1 MFFSFIKKCSLKQ
14 GFFALIAVTA
24 MALVLPITANAA
36 PKKKAKATVSCAPG
50 SVGGGTSPSATTSK
64 ARSGGIVLTRTTG
77 DTTAAT
83 VSQPESGITPADE
96 CAPPGKAVLVNGRAI
111 APPDAPPRVKRV
123 IAWANKIRTKPYIY
137 GGGHRRFFDRGYD
150 CSGAVSFGLRGGR
163 FVRSPMPS
171 TGYYR
176 WGQTGKGRWITV
188 YTHSGHAY
196 MVVAGLRFDT
206 SMTGGN
212 GPRWSE
218 TMRSSRGFTARHPAG
233 F

>member
-1 MFFSFIKKCSLKQ
+1 MFFSRHNSSKLKY
-14 GFFALIAVTA
+14 GLFALLAVA
-24 MALVLPITANAA
+24 AVALLPSTANAT
-36 PKKKAKATVSCAPG
+36 PKKRAKISCAPA
-50 SVGGGTSPSATTSK
+50 STPLGGGTTPTATSSK
-64 ARSGGIVLTRTTG
+64 VRSGGIALSTRT
-77 DTTAAT
+77 DDSTAVRAT
-83 VSQPESGITPADE
+83 SMTPADE
-96 CAPPGKAVLVNGRAI
+96 CAPPGKARLVNGRAI

-123 IAWANKIRTKPYIY
+123 IAWANKIRKKPYIY

-163 FVRSPMPS
+163 FVKSPMPS

-176 WGQTGKGRWITV
+176 WGRAGEGRWITV

-218 TMRSSRGFTARHPAG
+218 QMRSSRGFTARHPAG

>member
-1 MFFSFIKKCSLKQ
+1 MFFSFIKNCSLKQ
-14 GFFALIAVTA
+14 GLFAVIAVA
-24 MALVLPITANAA
+24 AIALVPATSANAA
-36 PKKKAKATVSCAPG
+36 PKKRATVSCAPG
-50 SVGGGTSPSATTSK
+50 STGGGTTPTATQSRT
-64 ARSGGIVLTRTTG
+64 RMGGMVLTRTAG
-77 DTTAAT
+77 GPNSAAVAT
-83 VSQPESGITPADE
+83 PESGMTPADE
-96 CAPPGKAVLVNGRAI
+96 CAPPGKARLVNGRAI

-123 IAWANKIRTKPYIY
+123 IAWANSIRTKPYIY

-150 CSGAVSFGLRGGR
+150 CSGAVSFGLRGGNFLR
-163 FVRSPMPS
+163 RPMAS
-171 TGYYR
+171 SGFYR
-176 WGQTGKGRWITV
+176 WGRAGEGRWITV

-218 TMRSSRGFTARHPAG
+218 QMRSSRGFTARHPAG

>member
-1 MFFSFIKKCSLKQ
+1 
-14 GFFALIAVTA
+14 
-24 MALVLPITANAA
+24 MALLPTTAATAA
-36 PKKKAKATVSCAPG
+36 KKRAKVSCAPA
-50 SVGGGTSPSATTSK
+50 STPLGGGTAPTAGTSK
-64 ARSGGIVLTRTTG
+64 VRSGGIALTRRSKNS
-77 DTTAAT
+77 AA
-83 VSQPESGITPADE
+83 SEAITPADE

-111 APPDAPPRVKRV
+111 APPDAPPRIKRV
-123 IAWANKIRTKPYIY
+123 IAWANKIRKKPYIY

-171 TGYYR
+171 TGYFR
-176 WGQTGKGRWITV
+176 WGSPGEGRWITV

-218 TMRSSRGFTARHPAG
+218 EMRSSAGFRARHPAG